1 MPNFVYKV
9 RSVTVRKRVNSCV
22 KTLSGTKPSIFLG
35 NVAPGV
41 TEVGCLFLR
50 LRASIWESCQQKVHR
65 TIARARSALQIAK
78 NWLDRGTFG
87 RWGQQNVHDSEQ
99 CGKSTLLTL
108 REYWLIWCSAPAIC
122 RFSAVCDTL
131 AQLRAAKH
139 EFCCDAPALRDC
151 SWGPAGGCQTHCN
164 SPLLCFAELQL
175 DVAKCTVTAARR
187 EELGCLQK
195 S

>member
-1 MPNFVYKV
+1 M
-9 RSVTVRKRVNSCV
+9 SVSAVAGLHLGK
-22 KTLSGTKPSIFLG
+22 LSTKSAQDYSESSI
-35 NVAPGV
+35 
-41 TEVGCLFLR
+41 
-50 LRASIWESCQQKVHR
+50 RASNCKKLVGSGHFWKMG
-65 TIARARSALQIAK
+65 SAKCA
-78 NWLDRGTFG
+78 
-87 RWGQQNVHDSEQ
+87 HDSEQ

-108 REYWLIWCSAPAIC
+108 RECWLIWCSAPAIC

-151 SWGPAGGCQTHCN
+151 S
-164 SPLLCFAELQL
+164 F
-175 DVAKCTVTAARR
+175 AKCIVTAARR